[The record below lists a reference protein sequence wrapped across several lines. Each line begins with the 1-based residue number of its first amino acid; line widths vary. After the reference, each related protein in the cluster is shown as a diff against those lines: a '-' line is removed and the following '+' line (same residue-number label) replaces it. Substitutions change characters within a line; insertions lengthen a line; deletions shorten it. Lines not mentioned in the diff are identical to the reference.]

1 MSSFDFDFRP
11 TYFGPQSLE
20 EFYKS
25 RIKGTVRKQIVP
37 LNFENSV
44 PSPLTESSLTEEL
57 RTEWGQ
63 IHPEFMGG
71 EYLPDLGEFE
81 LEIGSIILRSVTGD
95 VFSIRVKKDQ
105 VGYSYR
111 VVDEYSSTFE
121 LPEVVKKSEEP
132 LSFGEMVILINE
144 CYMIS
149 EGGDVVGPGLVKP
162 DLQFMFENGG
172 SPESIKGFVRV
183 ESDFYPQLHE
193 YFEYQEDIWYQEL
206 KDEWD
211 ED

>member
-20 EFYKS
+20 KFYKS
-25 RIKGTVRKQIVP
+25 RIKGTLRKEIVSQ
-37 LNFENSV
+37 NIENSV
-44 PSPLTESSLTEEL
+44 PSPLTESSLTEEV

-81 LEIGSIILRSVTGD
+81 LEIGRVILRSVTGD

-111 VVDEYSSTFE
+111 IVDEYSSTFD
-121 LPEVVKKSEEP
+121 LPENVQKSNEP
-132 LSFGEMVILINE
+132 LTFHEMTVLIND
-144 CYMIS
+144 CYMVS
-149 EGGDVVGPGLVKP
+149 EGGDVIGPGLVKP
-162 DLQFMFENGG
+162 DLKFMFENGG
-172 SPESIKGFVRV
+172 SQDSIKGFVRV
-183 ESDFYPQLHE
+183 ESEFYPQLHD
-193 YFEYQEDIWYQEL
+193 YFEYQKDIWYQEL
-206 KDEWD
+206 EDEWD